1 GASAAEKQARPASAA
16 ASAASAL
23 PITREEAEND
33 PDLPG
38 FLEGTID
45 KGEYLRLRNEQVNER
60 RGLPYQPGKKDPAN
74 PRVQAIRQMERQMQ
88 HQRDPLPPG
97 GLPPANWE
105 SVGPAPIPNG
115 QTTTRSDPVSGRVTA
130 IAVDP
135 TNPDHVYVGAAQGG
149 VYRSLDGG
157 T

>member
-1 GASAAEKQARPASAA
+1 MTFGRKSSVPARALFAVSLVAAVLGVLGAYALPGASAAEKKARPASAA

-88 HQRDPLPPG
+88 HQRDALTPG

-115 QTTTRSDPVSGRVTA
+115 QTTTRSD
-130 IAVDP
+130 
-135 TNPDHVYVGAAQGG
+135 
-149 VYRSLDGG
+149 
-157 T
+157 